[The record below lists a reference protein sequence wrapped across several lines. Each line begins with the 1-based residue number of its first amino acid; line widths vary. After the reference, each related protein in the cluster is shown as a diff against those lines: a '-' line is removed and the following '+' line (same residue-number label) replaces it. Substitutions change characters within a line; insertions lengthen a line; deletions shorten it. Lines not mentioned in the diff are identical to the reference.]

1 MGYSFQIKRISSR
14 APKKISRGFHI
25 FPRASLKRPKEGP
38 RPFLWK
44 LSRSYGRFL
53 RDGARALRC
62 ARLRG
67 TLGRGKEDG
76 GFGARCHSGHSALW
90 ETGSMMVWHISNR
103 PWAFIAFSLRRG
115 GALSPP
121 GFPGVDGGCNRICR
135 GRPVCRPVGGSRE
148 EGAGG
153 HIGPPLR
160 EVGRRSGTNGYWRE
174 TTPSPTGRDGAR
186 PLQGE
191 REWTDGGVWSPRPT
205 GATLVVCSSGPMYL
219 RHGHRPL
226 RPAGDGGTARRGRRA
241 LRVVAGM
248 FHQLP
253 V

>member
-25 FPRASLKRPKEGP
+25 FPRASLKRPKEEP

-67 TLGRGKEDG
+67 TLGRGKEDR

-90 ETGSMMVWHISNR
+90 ETGSMTVWHISNQH
-103 PWAFIAFSLRRG
+103 WVFVDCRG

-121 GFPGVDGGCNRICR
+121 VVQGLMDIAIDS
-135 GRPVCRPVGGSRE
+135 VG
-148 EGAGG
+148 ADLCV
-153 HIGPPLR
+153 GP
-160 EVGRRSGTNGYWRE
+160 WA
-174 TTPSPTGRDGAR
+174 SPTK
-186 PLQGE
+186 
-191 REWTDGGVWSPRPT
+191 
-205 GATLVVCSSGPMYL
+205 
-219 RHGHRPL
+219 
-226 RPAGDGGTARRGRRA
+226 RRVRA
-241 LRVVAGM
+241 DT
-248 FHQLP
+248 
-253 V
+253 